1 MPRDLTE
8 PPRADVPLTAPL
20 AEVLE
25 RISDALSALSQE
37 TSARQQAEQ
46 AALEGEEILRCQNR
60 VLELVAR
67 GTPLVETLT
76 VLVRAIEGLCPDML
90 GSILLLDHD
99 GLHVRHGAAPTLPVE
114 YVHAIDGEAIG
125 ARAGSCGTAAFRREP
140 VIVEDIAVDP
150 LWEPYRA
157 LALAHGLR
165 ACWSTPIFDGQ
176 GRVLGT
182 FALYFR
188 TPKSPTARHLQ
199 LIDVTT
205 YTAAIAIVQHRESQ
219 EAKRNEIQ
227 LAEAQRLAHLG
238 SYEWNVRT
246 NEARRS
252 EELCRIFGLR
262 PGEFAPTFEAYLE
275 RVHPE
280 DRDRTREIVE
290 RSARDRT
297 PFEFEERIIRP
308 DGSIRR
314 LRSQGHWIGSDTA
327 QPGPPDTLV
336 GICQDIT
343 ERRLAEE
350 QLRRSEELRV
360 RNEELKAFAY
370 MVSHDLKAPL
380 RSIAGYAR
388 ELERQ
393 HRERLDARGQRCV
406 EKILGSVQRLD
417 RLIEDLLHYSRL
429 DAETPTTTDVDVA
442 QVIDDILRDQRSR
455 IAAQHSD
462 VGVSLAAA
470 HVRTWERGLV
480 QILTNLIDNA
490 LKYSRDA
497 TPPRVR
503 ISSVD
508 RGDVIRIAIA
518 DNGIGFDMAY
528 HDRMFGLFH
537 RLVREDDY
545 EGTGAGLAIV
555 RKVADRMDAKVW
567 AESSPGAGATFY
579 LELPTD
585 HASV

>member
-1 MPRDLTE
+1 MSPRDLTE
-8 PPRADVPLTAPL
+8 RPHADVPLT
-20 AEVLE
+20 
-25 RISDALSALSQE
+25 D
-37 TSARQQAEQ
+37 
-46 AALEGEEILRCQNR
+46 EILACQNR

-67 GTPLVETLT
+67 GTPLGVTLD

-90 GSILLLDHD
+90 GSILLLDQD
-99 GLHVRHGAAPTLPVE
+99 GQHMRHGAAPSLPAE
-114 YVHAIDGEAIG
+114 YTRAIDGEPIG
-125 ARAGSCGTAAFRREP
+125 PHAGSCGTAAFRRKP
-140 VIVEDIAVDP
+140 VIVEDIATDP
-150 LWEPYRA
+150 LWEPYRPIA
-157 LALAHGLR
+157 LANGLR

-176 GRVLGT
+176 RGVLGT

-219 EAKRNEIQ
+219 EAKRREIQ
-227 LAEAQRLAHLG
+227 LAEAQRLALLG
-238 SYEWNVRT
+238 SYEWDVRT
-246 NEARRS
+246 NAVHRS

-262 PGEFAPTFEAYLE
+262 PEEFAPTFEAYLE

-280 DRDRTREIVE
+280 DRDHTREIVE
-290 RSARDRT
+290 RSALARSA
-297 PFEFEERIIRP
+297 FEFEERIIRP
-308 DGSIRR
+308 DGSVRR
-314 LRSQGHWIGSDTA
+314 LRSQGHWISSND
-327 QPGPPDTLV
+327 GPSMQADTLV

-343 ERRLAEE
+343 ERRIAEE

-393 HRERLDARGQRCV
+393 HRGGLAPRGQRCV
-406 EKILGSVQRLD
+406 DKILGSVQSLD

-429 DAETPTTTDVDVA
+429 DAETATRTAVDVSR
-442 QVIDDILRDQRSR
+442 VVDDILRDLGTR
-455 IAAQHSD
+455 IAAHHTD
-462 VGVSLAAA
+462 VNVRVPAVT
-470 HVRTWERGLV
+470 VRTWKRGLV

-497 TPPRVR
+497 EPPRVR
-503 ISSVD
+503 ISCEE
-508 RGDVIRIAIA
+508 RGDALRIVIA

-537 RLVREDDY
+537 RLVRQDEY

-555 RKVADRMDAKVW
+555 RKIADRIGANVW

-579 LELPTD
+579 LELPR
-585 HASV
+585 